1 MDAVTLAAAALAI
14 AVDESRDAALRQ
26 ALLERERLA
35 MAVEDR
41 DSFLAQRYFT
51 GSMQLRGAA
60 GHRPQ
65 TWQAAYEVRDDN
77 FDQALDALREVR
89 AANRQGDAER
99 INDIVAME
107 LGYSSDD
114 EPAQPPELGGS
125 SDEADSSDEAGD
137 SDEEPAP
144 PPTHRCVVCGL
155 TRRSVNLMLPTGR
168 WANLPMEQR
177 LVCDDCDAAQ

>member
-14 AVDESRDAALRQ
+14 VVDESRDAALRQ

-77 FDQALDALREVR
+77 FHRVVDALREVR
-89 AANRQGDAER
+89 TANREGDAER
-99 INDIVAME
+99 IDDIVAME
-107 LGYSSDD
+107 LGSSSDD
-114 EPAQPPELGGS
+114 EPAQ
-125 SDEADSSDEAGD
+125 EA
-137 SDEEPAP
+137 PQP
-144 PPTHRCVVCGL
+144 VHRCAICGL
-155 TRRSVNLMLPTGR
+155 TRNSVTLMLPTGR
-168 WANLPMEQR
+168 WADLPMQER
-177 LVCDDCDAAQ
+177 MVCDDCFEALQ

>member
-26 ALLERERLA
+26 ALLERERVA

-41 DSFLAQRYFT
+41 DSFLAQRFFT
-51 GSMQLRGAA
+51 GSLQLRGAA

-65 TWQAAYEVRDDN
+65 TCQAAYQVRDDN
-77 FDQALDALREVR
+77 FEQVVDALREVR
-89 AANRQGDAER
+89 AANRRGDAER

-114 EPAQPPELGGS
+114 EPAQPSELGGS
-125 SDEADSSDEAGD
+125 SDEADSSDEQ
-137 SDEEPAP
+137 PAP
-144 PPTHRCVVCGL
+144 PPAYRCVLCGL
-155 TRRSVNLMLPTGR
+155 TSSSVNLQLPTGR

-177 LVCDDCDAAQ
+177 LVCDSCEATE

>member
-14 AVDESRDAALRQ
+14 VVDESRDAALRQ

-65 TWQAAYEVRDDN
+65 TWQAAYVRG
-77 FDQALDALREVR
+77 AR
-89 AANRQGDAER
+89 RQLPPGGGRTAGG
-99 INDIVAME
+99 A
-107 LGYSSDD
+107 GG
-114 EPAQPPELGGS
+114 QPPGRRG
-125 SDEADSSDEAGD
+125 A
-137 SDEEPAP
+137 
-144 PPTHRCVVCGL
+144 HR
-155 TRRSVNLMLPTGR
+155 
-168 WANLPMEQR
+168 
-177 LVCDDCDAAQ
+177 

>member
-1 MDAVTLAAAALAI
+1 MDTVTLAAAALAI

-41 DSFLAQRYFT
+41 DSFLAQRFFT

-77 FDQALDALREVR
+77 FEQVVDALREVR
-89 AANRQGDAER
+89 AANRRGDAER
-99 INDIVAME
+99 INDIVRM
-107 LGYSSDD
+107 
-114 EPAQPPELGGS
+114 ELGGS
-125 SDEADSSDEAGD
+125 SDEADSSDE
-137 SDEEPAP
+137 EPAP
-144 PPTHRCVVCGL
+144 PPTYRCGL
-155 TRRSVNLMLPTGR
+155 CGLSSSSVNLQLPTGR

-177 LVCDDCDAAQ
+177 LVCDGCEAAQ

>member
-1 MDAVTLAAAALAI
+1 M
-14 AVDESRDAALRQ
+14 AVDDSRDAALQQ

-35 MAVEDR
+35 LAVEDR

-51 GSMQLRGAA
+51 RSMQLRGAA

-77 FDQALDALREVR
+77 FHQVVDALRDVR

-99 INDIVAME
+99 IDDIVAME
-107 LGYSSDD
+107 LGSSSDD
-114 EPAQPPELGGS
+114 EPPPIQ
-125 SDEADSSDEAGD
+125 A
-137 SDEEPAP
+137 
-144 PPTHRCVVCGL
+144 HRCTLCGR
-155 TRRSVNLMLPTGR
+155 TSTSVTLMLPTGR

-177 LVCDDCDAAQ
+177 LVCDDCFEAAQ

>member
-89 AANRQGDAER
+89 AANRQGDAEC
-99 INDIVAME
+99 ISDIVAGE

-114 EPAQPPELGGS
+114 EPAQPRELGGS
-125 SDEADSSDEAGD
+125 SDEADSSDE
-137 SDEEPAP
+137 EPAP
-144 PPTHRCVVCGL
+144 PPMHRCVVCGL

>member
-14 AVDESRDAALRQ
+14 VVDESRDAALRQ

-77 FDQALDALREVR
+77 FHQVVDALREVR
-89 AANRQGDAER
+89 AANREGDAER
-99 INDIVAME
+99 IDELVAGE

>member
-35 MAVEDR
+35 TAVEDR

-77 FDQALDALREVR
+77 FRQAVDALREVR
-89 AANRQGDAER
+89 AANREGDAER
-99 INDIVAME
+99 IDDLVA
-107 LGYSSDD
+107 
-114 EPAQPPELGGS
+114 
-125 SDEADSSDEAGD
+125 
-137 SDEEPAP
+137 
-144 PPTHRCVVCGL
+144 R
-155 TRRSVNLMLPTGR
+155 
-168 WANLPMEQR
+168 
-177 LVCDDCDAAQ
+177 